1 MQTGLHRGAVAGCV
15 LDHHA
20 GSSAG
25 YVGGAVARAVVDHDH
40 GEVTWNAR
48 EQSAQGRSFVAAGED
63 QVTGRHR
70 LSNVGARPA
79 AASTRRLTFRDATT
93 PRVEGVPTTTD
104 PTAPVHV
111 GRGVPW
117 AGLGVAVA
125 LVVAAFA
132 VPPLFGVE
140 TYSRALPA
148 ADDNLDP
155 IIGYFDQQW
164 FGPGTLPAL
173 AVAALATWYAVDM
186 AGRLPW
192 GRLLLTSYAVGLAW
206 LVALAAVRGE
216 QGFVH
221 ALESPPEYLVTAR
234 TIDDVPYAL
243 ETWVDRIPYG
253 AADGWQVHVSGHPPL
268 ATLFFVVLLRWG
280 LSSLAI
286 GLVVTAIAASTAL
299 AVLVTLR
306 ALDAEP
312 LARRVAPFLVL
323 TPAAVFMAVSA
334 DAMFAAVAAW
344 GLATLAIAAT
354 AGTTGRLVG
363 WSAVA
368 GLLLGACVMLSYG
381 LPLLGI
387 LALAVLAAARSWRPL
402 PIAAVAALVVVV
414 AFVPFGFSWWEAF
427 PVLRDR
433 YWDGLASAR
442 PGGYWTWA
450 NLGALTLSGGPLL
463 GAGLATL
470 VALGRRAD
478 RVALLLAG
486 AAVLMIVVAD
496 LSQMSRAE
504 AERIWLPFLPWL
516 TVSIGVLPEVWRRW
530 GLALQVACAISWST
544 SSTRTGEAQSR
555 SGAVA
560 NAARPAAGSTCA
572 VKPSSALARAGEATT
587 CRTSPSR

>member
-1 MQTGLHRGAVAGCV
+1 M
-15 LDHHA
+15 
-20 GSSAG
+20 
-25 YVGGAVARAVVDHDH
+25 
-40 GEVTWNAR
+40 
-48 EQSAQGRSFVAAGED
+48 
-63 QVTGRHR
+63 
-70 LSNVGARPA
+70 
-79 AASTRRLTFRDATT
+79 
-93 PRVEGVPTTTD
+93 
-104 PTAPVHV
+104 
-111 GRGVPW
+111 
-117 AGLGVAVA
+117 
-125 LVVAAFA
+125 
-132 VPPLFGVE
+132 
-140 TYSRALPA
+140 
-148 ADDNLDP
+148 
-155 IIGYFDQQW
+155 
-164 FGPGTLPAL
+164 
-173 AVAALATWYAVDM
+173 
-186 AGRLPW
+186 
-192 GRLLLTSYAVGLAW
+192 
-206 LVALAAVRGE
+206 
-216 QGFVH
+216 
-221 ALESPPEYLVTAR
+221 
-234 TIDDVPYAL
+234 
-243 ETWVDRIPYG
+243 
-253 AADGWQVHVSGHPPL
+253 
-268 ATLFFVVLLRWG
+268 
-280 LSSLAI
+280 
-286 GLVVTAIAASTAL
+286 
-299 AVLVTLR
+299 
-306 ALDAEP
+306 
-312 LARRVAPFLVL
+312 L

-504 AERIWLPFLPWL
+504 VERIWLPFLPWL

-530 GLALQVACAISWST
+530 GLALQVACAISVEHLFYTDW
-544 SSTRTGEAQSR
+544 
-555 SGAVA
+555 
-560 NAARPAAGSTCA
+560 
-572 VKPSSALARAGEATT
+572 
-587 CRTSPSR
+587 